1 MSSGTVFSRI
11 STQRHVLVNFLPV
24 ASAAQLCHFPS
35 ESQRIDWKV
44 LNGEQDVE
52 NAFRMSQQKS
62 DGIVWIVC
70 DGEYASYM
78 KKEIND
84 GKDLIIEDKH

>member
-1 MSSGTVFSRI
+1 M
-11 STQRHVLVNFLPV
+11 
-24 ASAAQLCHFPS
+24 
-35 ESQRIDWKV
+35 
-44 LNGEQDVE
+44 E